1 MAVRTRQTE
10 PATAELKTTA
20 EPARRRPTPT
30 RVSPTRERI
39 IGSAERLFAEHG
51 FDRVSMPMIAEASG
65 ITAGAIY
72 KHFDSKA
79 ELFFEIVRRAVLAA
93 PPSVGEAAGPSA
105 LPAVVSGYATRQLKL
120 VRQLAVEV
128 HSASTRDAKIR
139 RLLRQTIDRQIHE
152 IGDAI
157 AAGQL
162 SGEMNRGPDAT
173 MAASMIFVIIM
184 GLMHMET
191 LLPNLVGDARWQAFV
206 ADRVAAMLGMPETD

>member
-1 MAVRTRQTE
+1 MPARKTE
-10 PATAELKTTA
+10 TAPAAELKQA
-20 EPARRRPTPT
+20 AGPARRRPTPA
-30 RVSPTRERI
+30 RVGPTRERI

-51 FDRVSMPMIAEASG
+51 FDRVSMPMIAEASS

-79 ELFFEIVRRAVLAA
+79 ELFFEIVRRAVQAA
-93 PPSVGEAAGPSA
+93 PPPVGETSGPSA
-105 LPAVVSGYATRQLKL
+105 LPAAVGGYTTHQLKL

-139 RLLRQTIDRQIHE
+139 RLLRQTIDRQVRE

-157 AAGQL
+157 AAGQR
-162 SGEMNRGPDAT
+162 SGEMNPGPDAT
-173 MAASMIFVIIM
+173 MAASMVFVVIM

-191 LLPNLVGDARWQAFV
+191 LLPNLVGDAQWQAFV
-206 ADRVAAMLGMPETD
+206 ADRVAAMLGMSEKD